1 MAVDLQRTIE
11 IIFAG
16 VDNVGPTVQSVGRS
30 LDTLQNKVGGVTG
43 PMADWTKT
51 ILAAE
56 TALVG
61 VGLAMAGVAV
71 NQAGEFQTSVKEI
84 GTLFNATQDQVKGLG
99 DEILDYAVVSTASIE
114 EINQAV
120 YKAISTGTD
129 YADSVKLVADAEVLA
144 TAGRANLADTT
155 ALLTSSLNAY
165 GDGVQQ
171 AADYSDALFAAVQT
185 GNTNLPELATN
196 LGKITGVA
204 SAAEVPFDDLVATLS
219 ALTITT
225 GNTAES
231 STKLRALLSE
241 LIKPSDEL
249 KVALGDTTLAGD
261 GLQAVM
267 EVLQAKTGGSAEE
280 MAKLFGSTE
289 AMQAALALAND
300 NSGAFAAALQ
310 AQAERAGLA
319 AAANEELGK
328 SFESIN
334 QNLANAIQAA
344 FIGAGEPL
352 LDNYGEIV
360 TELSNLFKTVSFEF
374 RGDAFKDLYDG
385 VDGATERITELLGG
399 IAEALP
405 EALEQ
410 IDFDVLLSAF
420 DKLGLSIGS
429 LFGDLDLTNADDLAT
444 VMQALVDGA
453 AALTNV
459 AAGAVDGLGP
469 FIRTIATLIDE
480 INKGDEGIQNFAGQ
494 ILGFA
499 TGIDALLPAMGG
511 LGNVLATVGGGL
523 AVLGGAKQA
532 GLAISSLGR
541 LAAVVANPVTGLMAV
556 FGAAVYV
563 IADFGTEV
571 AALSDKMEEYRKE
584 DDRWMDA
591 AAITDNWGDM
601 IIKARE
607 LGADVSHLADV
618 FEETYGITIQQ
629 AAGYKTVSEAMEATA
644 QAARDAADAD
654 EAAADAKSK
663 QVLANS
669 ELKLAEF
676 ARAEALEEQRKQQ
689 DAYKES
695 ILSLVSELDGL
706 TKAEF
711 ESLSVAEQNELI
723 DAKRTAAKEG
733 WLKAT
738 ADATKAIDDENKAI
752 EREKELRKEAADELF
767 RQTQL
772 VYDYQTAMEQI
783 RSDERLQIIELKFN
797 LELEELRQQGE
808 TARAIIDSINQTIA
822 STGETLS
829 DLAGNLGGFSSTSS
843 SGYREMFE
851 IVQDES
857 RRRDEAI
864 AMQREITE
872 AQVELMDAQADAIRA
887 RTEAFDRGDAAIQI
901 DGQGLQPHLEA
912 FMWEILQAIQ
922 TRVNAEGYD
931 MLLGIDS

>member
-30 LDTLQNKVGGVTG
+30 LDELQGKVGGVTG

-99 DEILDYAVVSTASIE
+99 DEILDYAVVSTSSIE

-129 YADSVKLVADAEVLA
+129 YADAVKLVADAEILA

-280 MAKLFGSTE
+280 MSKLFGSSN
-289 AMQAALALAND
+289 ALQAALALAND
-300 NSGAFAAALQ
+300 NSGAFAAALE
-310 AQAERAGLA
+310 AQANRAGLA

-334 QNLANAIQAA
+334 QNLANTIQAT
-344 FIGAGEPL
+344 FINAGEPL
-352 LDNYGEIV
+352 LDGYSDIVGE
-360 TELSNLFKTVSFEF
+360 LANLFKTVSFEF
-374 RGDAFKDLYDG
+374 KGGAFDELYEGAEDAK
-385 VDGATERITELLGG
+385 ERVTELLSG
-399 IAEALP
+399 IAAALP
-405 EALEQ
+405 DALEQ

-420 DKLGLSIGS
+420 DDLGQSIGG
-429 LFGDLDLTNADDLAT
+429 LFGDLDLTDAEDLAA
-444 VMQALVDGA
+444 VIQAIVDGV

-459 AAGAVDGLGP
+459 TAGAVEGLGP
-469 FIRTIATLIDE
+469 FIRTIAELIDQ

-532 GLAISSLGR
+532 GLAISSLTR
-541 LAAVVANPVTGLMAV
+541 LTAVLSNPVTGLLAV
-556 FGAAVYV
+556 FGAAAYAIVDFSEGV
-563 IADFGTEV
+563 SRLNAQIAESKRVDELWSQAAGMTE
-571 AALSDKMEEYRKE
+571 
-584 DDRWMDA
+584 
-591 AAITDNWGDM
+591 TWGDM
-601 IIKARE
+601 IVKAKE
-607 LGADVSHLADV
+607 LGGDVSYLADV
-618 FEETYGITIQQ
+618 FEETYGITIEQ
-629 AAGYKTVSEAMEATA
+629 AEGYNSVSEAMDGVSKKA
-644 QAARDAADAD
+644 QELADA
-654 EAAADAKSK
+654 EK
-663 QVLANS
+663 QVAEERARSRMESQIAALEEQDRAQRQEEYKQTILDQVEAYRALTSEQYNQLTVTEREAYVKALLLADQKGWIDELDNEKDVRS
-669 ELKLAEF
+669 EVA
-676 ARAEALEEQRKQQ
+676 EEQRKQEVELK
-689 DAYKES
+689 KE
-695 ILSLVSELDGL
+695 
-706 TKAEF
+706 
-711 ESLSVAEQNELI
+711 VA
-723 DAKRTAAKEG
+723 
-733 WLKAT
+733 
-738 ADATKAIDDENKAI
+738 
-752 EREKELRKEAADELF
+752 LRKEAKEELLA
-767 RQTQL
+767 QTQQL
-772 VYDYQTAMEQI
+772 YDFQLA
-783 RSDERLQIIELKFN
+783 
-797 LELEELRQQGE
+797 LEEIASNERIREMELTFEIDIEQMRQQGE
-808 TARAIIDSINQTIA
+808 TARAIISSIGETVN
-822 STGETLS
+822 STGETLVG
-829 DLAGNLGGFSSTSS
+829 LAELLTGFSSTSS
-843 SGYREMFE
+843 SGYREIME
-851 IVQDES
+851 IVRNEEA
-857 RRRDEAI
+857 RRDEAI
-864 AMQREITE
+864 RMQQEITR
-872 AQVELMDAQADAIRA
+872 AQVDQMDAQTQLLRQRA
-887 RTEAFDRGDAAIQI
+887 EAYARGDAAITI
-901 DGQGLQPHLEA
+901 NGEGLQPHLEA
-912 FMWEILQAIQ
+912 FMWEILETLQV
-922 TRVNAEGYD
+922 RVNAEGHA
-931 MLLGIDS
+931 MLLGV

>member
-30 LDTLQNKVGGVTG
+30 LDELQGKVAGVTG

-99 DEILDYAVVSTASIE
+99 DEILDYAVVSTSSIE

-129 YADSVKLVADAEVLA
+129 YADAVKLVADAEILA

-155 ALLTSSLNAY
+155 DLLTSSLNAY

-204 SAAEVPFDDLVATLS
+204 SAAGVPFDDLVATLS

-241 LIKPSDEL
+241 LIKPSDDL
-249 KVALGDTTLAGD
+249 KVALGGTTLAGD

-280 MAKLFGSTE
+280 MSKLFGSSR
-289 AMQAALALAND
+289 ALQAALALAND
-300 NSGAFAAALQ
+300 NSGAFAAALE
-310 AQAERAGLA
+310 AQANRAGLA

-334 QNLANAIQAA
+334 QNLANSIQAA

-374 RGDAFKDLYDG
+374 RGDAFNDLYDG
-385 VDGATERITELLGG
+385 VDGATERITEALSG

-405 EALEQ
+405 AALEQ
-410 IDFDVLLSAF
+410 IDFDVLLSSF
-420 DKLGLSIGS
+420 DKLGISIGS

-444 VMQALVDGA
+444 VIQTIVDGV

-532 GLAISSLGR
+532 GLAISSLTK
-541 LAAVVANPVTGLMAV
+541 LTAVLSNPVTGLLAV
-556 FGAAVYV
+556 FGAAAYALV
-563 IADFGTEV
+563 DFTEGV
-571 AALSDKMEEYRKE
+571 SRLNAKIEESKRVDE
-584 DDRWMDA
+584 LWSQASGM
-591 AAITDNWGDM
+591 TETWGDM
-601 IIKARE
+601 IVKAKA
-607 LGADVSHLADV
+607 LGGDVAYLADV
-618 FEETYGITIQQ
+618 FEETYGITIEQ
-629 AAGYKTVSEAMEATA
+629 AEGYNSVSEAMDGVSKKA
-644 QAARDAADAD
+644 QELAGAERQVAEERARSRMESQIA
-654 EAAADAKSK
+654 
-663 QVLANS
+663 
-669 ELKLAEF
+669 
-676 ARAEALEEQRKQQ
+676 ALEEQDRAQRQEEYKQTILDQVEAYRSLTSEQYNQLTVTERESYAKALLLADQRGWLAELDNEKDVRSEVADEQRKQEVELK
-689 DAYKES
+689 KE
-695 ILSLVSELDGL
+695 
-706 TKAEF
+706 
-711 ESLSVAEQNELI
+711 VA
-723 DAKRTAAKEG
+723 
-733 WLKAT
+733 
-738 ADATKAIDDENKAI
+738 
-752 EREKELRKEAADELF
+752 LRKEAKEELLA
-767 RQTQL
+767 QTQQL
-772 VYDYQTAMEQI
+772 YDFQLA
-783 RSDERLQIIELKFN
+783 
-797 LELEELRQQGE
+797 LEEIASNERIRGMELTFELDIEQMRQNAE
-808 TARAIIDSINQTIA
+808 TARAIISSIGETIN
-822 STGETLS
+822 STGETITG
-829 DLAGNLGGFSSTSS
+829 LAELLTGFSSTSS
-843 SGYREMFE
+843 SGYREIME
-851 IVQDES
+851 IIQNEET
-857 RRRDEAI
+857 RRDEAI
-864 AMQREITE
+864 EMQQEITR
-872 AQVELMDAQADAIRA
+872 AQVEQMDAQTALLRQRADAYA
-887 RTEAFDRGDAAIQI
+887 RGDAAITI
-901 DGQGLQPHLEA
+901 NGEGLQPHLEA
-912 FMWEILQAIQ
+912 FMWEILETLQV
-922 TRVNAEGYD
+922 RVNAEGHA
-931 MLLGIDS
+931 MLLGV

>member
-30 LDTLQNKVGGVTG
+30 LDELQGKVGGVTG

-71 NQAGEFQTSVKEI
+71 NQAGEFQTSIQEI

-114 EINQAV
+114 EINQSV

-129 YADSVKLVADAEVLA
+129 YADSVRLVADAEVLA
-144 TAGRANLADTT
+144 TAGRANLAETT

-171 AADYSDALFAAVQT
+171 AADYSDSLFAAVQT

-280 MAKLFGSTE
+280 MSKLFGSSN
-289 AMQAALALAND
+289 ALQAALALAND
-300 NSGAFAAALQ
+300 NSGAFAAALE
-310 AQAERAGLA
+310 AQANRAGLA

-334 QNLANAIQAA
+334 QNLANSIQAA

-480 INKGDEGIQNFAGQ
+480 VNKGDEGIQNFAGQ

-523 AVLGGAKQA
+523 AVLGGARQA
-532 GLAISSLGR
+532 GLAVSSLGK

-571 AALSDKMEEYRKE
+571 ASLSDKMDEYRKE
-584 DDRWMDA
+584 DERWVDA

-618 FEETYGITIQQ
+618 FEETYGVTIEQ
-629 AAGYKTVSEAMEATA
+629 AEAHGSVKAAMEATA
-644 QAARDAADAD
+644 QAARDAA
-654 EAAADAKSK
+654 AAEEENAKAKSA

-676 ARAEALEEQRKQQ
+676 ERAEALEEQRKQQ

-752 EREKELRKEAADELF
+752 AREKELRKEAADELF
-767 RQTQL
+767 RQTQQ
-772 VYDYQTAMEQI
+772 VYDYKEA
-783 RSDERLQIIELKFN
+783 
-797 LELEELRQQGE
+797 LEEIASNERIRRMELNFEFDIEEMRQNAE
-808 TARAIIDSINQTIA
+808 TARAIISSIGETVN
-822 STGETLS
+822 STGETLTG
-829 DLAGNLGGFSSTSS
+829 LAELLTGFSSTSS
-843 SGYREMFE
+843 SGYREIME
-851 IVQDES
+851 IIRDEEA
-857 RRRDEAI
+857 RRDEAI
-864 AMQREITE
+864 KMQQEITR
-872 AQVELMDAQADAIRA
+872 AQVDQMDAQTMLLRQRA
-887 RTEAFDRGDAAIQI
+887 NAYARGDAAITI
-901 DGQGLQPHLEA
+901 NGEGLQPHLEA
-912 FMWEILQAIQ
+912 FMWEILEVLQV
-922 TRVNAEGYD
+922 RVNAEGHA
-931 MLLGIDS
+931 MLLGV